1 MRRRGKNGDNFIYDN
16 LPGYQ
21 YFDITCDVCIVIN
34 DQHPI
39 KQRFFSE
46 FLKQNNIKQK
56 FRQSYSP
63 QPQEA
68 TNRVLRNTMRAKF
81 IQPGKLIRKPCI
93 NDLWKPK
100 LLVMKTQENLPKTH
114 ARLFRRE
121 QRSIEINKYKISEK
135 TSRSRLKNWTLP
147 KTSITSRRQSKG
159 QTS

>member
-1 MRRRGKNGDNFIYDN
+1 MMVIKVLLYWIQTVIYLDNPVACVDYASVYPSSMISENLSNSSKVWTREFIQNSELLCEEGEKNGDNFIYDN

-21 YFDITCDVCIVIN
+21 YFDITCDVYIVIN

-93 NDLWKPK
+93 NDL
-100 LLVMKTQENLPKTH
+100 
-114 ARLFRRE
+114 
-121 QRSIEINKYKISEK
+121 
-135 TSRSRLKNWTLP
+135 
-147 KTSITSRRQSKG
+147 
-159 QTS
+159 